1 MATQFQQEL
10 TSIITT
16 NRKTDKVKR
25 WQELAVAA
33 KLIKAEQDALR
44 ASILEDNDLRFVII
58 EDSVRESAPSK
69 ADYIKLHGEAA
80 FEKNKNVVKVKRHV
94 KGIR

>member
-1 MATQFQQEL
+1 MATQFQQDL

-25 WQELAVAA
+25 WQALAVAA

-69 ADYIKLHGEAA
+69 ANYIKLHGEAA
-80 FEKNKNVVKVKRHV
+80 FEANKTITNVKRFV